1 MKCFST
7 SRSSA
12 LDSSQAVALDGTEH
26 AQYPFWSPDSRWIA
40 FFDRT
45 EGLKKIPVNGG
56 PGQTIC
62 PAGNGK
68 GGTWNED
75 ETIIF
80 TPSFDAPLMKV
91 AAVGGEPVPLTNLED
106 DEGFGSHRHP
116 FFLPDGRRFL
126 YLARA
131 NSGGDSEIRLASL
144 DERGYFD
151 IGRSGLGV
159 IDRVVTSFTEE
170 DVEALG
176 DNIVLILQTVREMTQ
191 PEVMQMLQ
199 RTFTTVQNEELVEPT
214 EPPGT
219 LALLREMRQPE
230 VRRGLSKALHM
241 LRSLGEES
249 PVAGGAAQRPT
260 DKTEN

>member
-1 MKCFST
+1 MT
-7 SRSSA
+7 APAATPTIEDRLDQMA
-12 LDSSQAVALDGTEH
+12 LQLEVLTNEAMRQRAARERWSELTEVMTPIASQAMNSVSRELDDLDLSTDDVVGFARTLATTLPTIERLLTQL
-26 AQYPFWSPDSRWIA
+26 AA
-40 FFDRT
+40 FS
-45 EGLKKIPVNGG
+45 ELV
-56 PGQTIC
+56 
-62 PAGNGK
+62 
-68 GGTWNED
+68 E
-75 ETIIF
+75 
-80 TPSFDAPLMKV
+80 V
-91 AAVGGEPVPLTNLED
+91 AAPMAKPVMTSATD
-106 DEGFGSHRHP
+106 
-116 FFLPDGRRFL
+116 
-126 YLARA
+126 
-131 NSGGDSEIRLASL
+131 RLASL

-199 RTFTTVQNEELVEPT
+199 RTFTTVQEEEHIEPI

-219 LALLREMRQPE
+219 LALLKQMREPE

-241 LRSLGEES
+241 LRSLGEGS
-249 PVAGGAAQRPT
+249 PVAGVTTPATT

>member
-1 MKCFST
+1 MTAPTMAPTVEERLDRMALQMEVLANEAMRQRAARERWSELT
-7 SRSSA
+7 EVMTPIASQAMNSLSRELDDLDVGADDVIRFARTMASA
-12 LDSSQAVALDGTEH
+12 LPTLERLVSQLAMVTELV
-26 AQYPFWSPDSRWIA
+26 
-40 FFDRT
+40 
-45 EGLKKIPVNGG
+45 E
-56 PGQTIC
+56 
-62 PAGNGK
+62 
-68 GGTWNED
+68 
-75 ETIIF
+75 
-80 TPSFDAPLMKV
+80 V
-91 AAVGGEPVPLTNLED
+91 AAPMAKPVMESAT
-106 DEGFGSHRHP
+106 S
-116 FFLPDGRRFL
+116 
-126 YLARA
+126 
-131 NSGGDSEIRLASL
+131 RLASL
-144 DERGYFD
+144 DERGYFE

-199 RTFTTVQNEELVEPT
+199 RTFTTVQDDAHDAST

-219 LALLREMRQPE
+219 LALLKQMREPE

-249 PVAGGAAQRPT
+249 PLPDGTASGTT

>member
-1 MKCFST
+1 VTAPAVTPTIEERLDHM
-7 SRSSA
+7 A
-12 LDSSQAVALDGTEH
+12 LQLEVLTNEAMRQRAARERWSELTEVMTPIASQAMNTLSNELDDLDVSTDDIVGFAKTLATTLPTIERLL
-26 AQYPFWSPDSRWIA
+26 AQLATFS
-40 FFDRT
+40 
-45 EGLKKIPVNGG
+45 ELV
-56 PGQTIC
+56 
-62 PAGNGK
+62 
-68 GGTWNED
+68 E
-75 ETIIF
+75 
-80 TPSFDAPLMKV
+80 V
-91 AAVGGEPVPLTNLED
+91 AAPMAKPIMASATD
-106 DEGFGSHRHP
+106 
-116 FFLPDGRRFL
+116 
-126 YLARA
+126 
-131 NSGGDSEIRLASL
+131 RLASL

-159 IDRVVTSFTEE
+159 IDRVVTSFTDE

-199 RTFTTVQNEELVEPT
+199 RTFTTVQNEEHVEPT

-249 PVAGGAAQRPT
+249 PVAAGAAQRST